1 MLNPKL
7 HYPLDCRLFTELK
20 AHKVVHLK
28 STPYKNH
35 YRHWYWSFSLA
46 RLVSGA
52 GLVFPVPS
60 AAVAQASTEHV
71 EDPDRAEIQLG
82 DAVQYFDDEGIMFGT
97 VAGQVQQNTWLIL
110 GNNGVTSTIICN
122 SYRNDTGLAL
132 VDNNLMAQPRAS
144 TNRVHAQTMC
154 ELEFAEG
161 IGAEMALIQMLKKL
175 QQSSLTLGKQRF
187 IWCHKVIFSLCY
199 DWAGTLRQNE
209 VVVKVGNKEHPTE
222 HPRNL
227 TTELDDFFGK
237 FATPFLRQ
245 SVNREKLLQAL
256 VYAHTKL
263 AWIHPF
269 QDGNGRSIRLFLELV
284 ALKWGYRL
292 EWAMV
297 LSGTSS
303 KRFYHYCVGAA
314 IRGQPGKLTTLL
326 NKILIRL

>member
-1 MLNPKL
+1 M
-7 HYPLDCRLFTELK
+7 
-20 AHKVVHLK
+20 
-28 STPYKNH
+28 
-35 YRHWYWSFSLA
+35 
-46 RLVSGA
+46 SGA

-60 AAVAQASTEHV
+60 AALAQACTERI

-82 DAVQYFDDEGIMFGT
+82 DAVQYFDNEGIMFGT
-97 VAGQVQQNTWLIL
+97 VAGQARDNTWLIL
-110 GNNGVTSTIICN
+110 GNNGVTSTVICN

-132 VDNNLMAQPRAS
+132 VDSNLMAQPRAS
-144 TNRVHAQTMC
+144 TNR
-154 ELEFAEG
+154 
-161 IGAEMALIQMLKKL
+161 ILIQMLKKL
-175 QQSSLTLGKQRF
+175 QQPHLTLGKQTF
-187 IWCHKVIFSLCY
+187 FWCHKVIFSLCY

-222 HPRNL
+222 HPHNL
-227 TTELDDFFGK
+227 TTEIDDFFTK

-256 VYAHTKL
+256 VYAHTRL

-292 EWAMV
+292 EWVIV

-314 IRGQPGKLTTLL
+314 IKGHPSKLTRLL
-326 NKILIRL
+326 DTILFRL